1 MTKRIAI
8 MGSGA
13 NGSAIGAD
21 LVRAGLDVKLID
33 QWPAHVEAMRA
44 NGVTIR
50 LPDETITTPVDA
62 YHLCDIA
69 TFTEPFDVV
78 LMLFKAYDTR
88 WATELIKPHL
98 AEDGLLVGLQ
108 NGMTT
113 ETVSDVVG
121 PERTLGCV
129 IELASELVEPG
140 VVIRRSPP
148 EQGSWFALGSLDPA
162 MTGREAE
169 IADILRHVGVVEI
182 VPDILSSKWMK
193 LVMNAMT
200 LAPSAMVG
208 MGVSE
213 FPALPDMRELML
225 KAGAEALAAGAAQG
239 HKPVPIVGLKQS
251 EIEKTN
257 HLLELLLEKL
267 ESFTLPN
274 TPTTVLQ
281 DHLKGRMSETDGI
294 NGLVAE
300 ILVAAGQSAP
310 ANATIA
316 EITRQIH
323 AGEITPDPSNMDL
336 IRARVAI

>member
-21 LVRAGLDVKLID
+21 LVHAGLDVKLID

-44 NGVTIR
+44 NGVTVR
-50 LPDETITTPVDA
+50 LPDETINTSVDA

-88 WATELIKPHL
+88 WAAELIKPHL
-98 AEDGLLVGLQ
+98 ATDGLLIGLQ

-113 ETVSDVVG
+113 EVISDVVG

-129 IELASELVEPG
+129 IELASELAEPG

-162 MTGREAE
+162 TAGREAE

-193 LVMNAMT
+193 LVMNSMT
-200 LAPSAMVG
+200 LATAALLGSGLNESYEIPG
-208 MGVSE
+208 MR
-213 FPALPDMRELML
+213 DLML

-239 HKPVPIVGLKQS
+239 HKPVPIVGLEQA
-251 EIEKTN
+251 EIENTN
-257 HLLELLLEKL
+257 HLLELLIEKL

-281 DHLKGRMSETDGI
+281 DHTKGRMSETDDI

-300 ILVAAGQSAP
+300 ILADAGQAAP
-310 ANATIA
+310 ASLAIA
-316 EITRQIH
+316 EVTRKIH
-323 AGEITPDPSNMDL
+323 AGEIEPDPSNMDL
-336 IRARVAI
+336 VRELVAT

>member
-33 QWPAHVEAMRA
+33 QWPAHVEAMRE
-44 NGVTIR
+44 NGVTIQM
-50 LPDETITTPVDA
+50 PDETFNTAVDA

-88 WATELIKPHL
+88 WAAELIKPHL
-98 AEDGLLVGLQ
+98 AEDGLLVGVQ

-113 ETVSDVVG
+113 EVISDVVG

-129 IELASELVEPG
+129 IELASELAEPG

-162 MTGREAE
+162 TSGREAE
-169 IADILRHVGVVEI
+169 IAKILRHVGVVEI

-200 LAPSAMVG
+200 LATAGLLG
-208 MGVSE
+208 MGLNESYE
-213 FPALPDMRELML
+213 IPGMRGLML
-225 KAGAEALAAGAAQG
+225 KAGAEALAAGAARG

-251 EIEKTN
+251 EIENSN
-257 HLLELLLEKL
+257 HLLELLIENLET
-267 ESFTLPN
+267 FTLPN

-281 DHLKGRMSETDGI
+281 DHSKGRMSETDGI
-294 NGLVAE
+294 NGIVAQT
-300 ILVAAGQSAP
+300 LTSAGQAAP
-310 ANATIA
+310 ASQAIV
-316 EITRQIH
+316 EVTRRIH
-323 AGEITPDPSNMDL
+323 AGEIEPDPSNMDL
-336 IRARVAI
+336 IREMVAI

>member
-44 NGVTIR
+44 SGITVEM
-50 LPDETITTPVDA
+50 PDETIHADVDA

-88 WATELIKPHL
+88 WAAELIKPHL
-98 AEDGLLVGLQ
+98 AEDGLLIGVQ

-113 ETVSDVVG
+113 EVISDVVS

-129 IELASELVEPG
+129 IELASELAEPG

-162 MTGREAE
+162 TAGREAE
-169 IADILRHVGVVEI
+169 IAEILRHVGVVEI

-200 LAPSAMVG
+200 LATAGLLG
-208 MGVSE
+208 MGLNESYE
-213 FPALPDMRELML
+213 IPGMRGLML
-225 KAGAEALAAGAAQG
+225 KAGAEALAAGAVRG

-251 EIEKTN
+251 EIENSN
-257 HLLELLLEKL
+257 HLLELLIENL
-267 ESFTLPN
+267 ESFTLPD

-281 DHLKGRMSETDGI
+281 DHCKGRMSETDGI
-294 NGLVAE
+294 NGIVAE
-300 ILVAAGQSAP
+300 TLTTAGQAAP
-310 ANATIA
+310 ASLAIV
-316 EITRQIH
+316 EVTRRIH
-323 AGEITPDPSNMDL
+323 AGEIEPDSSNMDL
-336 IRARVAI
+336 IRELVAI

>member
-44 NGVTIR
+44 GGVTIKM
-50 LPDETITTPVDA
+50 PDETIHADVDA

-88 WATELIKPHL
+88 WAAELIKPHL
-98 AEDGLLVGLQ
+98 ADDGLLIGVQ

-113 ETVSDVVG
+113 EIISDVVG

-129 IELASELVEPG
+129 IELASELEGPG

-162 MTGREAE
+162 TAGREAE
-169 IADILRHVGVVEI
+169 IAEILRHVGVVEI

-193 LVMNAMT
+193 LVMNSMT
-200 LAPSAMVG
+200 LATSALLGSGLNESYEIPG
-208 MGVSE
+208 MR
-213 FPALPDMRELML
+213 DLML
-225 KAGAEALAAGAAQG
+225 KAGAEALAAGAERG
-239 HKPVPIVGLKQS
+239 HKPVPIVGLQQS
-251 EIEKTN
+251 EIENSN
-257 HLLELLLEKL
+257 HLLELLIEKL
-267 ESFTLPN
+267 ESFTLPE

-281 DHLKGRMSETDGI
+281 DHDKGRMSETDGI
-294 NGLVAE
+294 NGIVAE
-300 ILVAAGQSAP
+300 TLTEAGQTAP
-310 ANATIA
+310 ASQAIV
-316 EITRQIH
+316 EVTRRIH
-323 AGEITPDPSNMDL
+323 AGEIEPDPSNMDL
-336 IRARVAI
+336 IRELVAI

>member
-1 MTKRIAI
+1 MNQRIAI

-44 NGVTIR
+44 NGVTIKM
-50 LPDETITTPVDA
+50 PDETITTPVDA
-62 YHLCDIA
+62 CHLCDIA

-88 WATELIKPHL
+88 WAAELIKPHL
-98 AEDGLLVGLQ
+98 AEDGLLIGVQ
-108 NGMTT
+108 NGMTA
-113 ETVSDVVG
+113 ETIAEVVG
-121 PERTLGCV
+121 PERTLPCV
-129 IELASELVEPG
+129 IELAGELEGPG
-140 VVIRRSPP
+140 VVIRRSPHN
-148 EQGSWFALGSLDPA
+148 QGSWFALGSVDPS
-162 MTGREAE
+162 TDGRAE
-169 IADILRHVGVVEI
+169 KVAELLRHVGEVEI
-182 VPDILSSKWMK
+182 VDDILSAKWMK

-200 LAPSAMVG
+200 LAPSALVG

-213 FPALPDMRELML
+213 FPDLPGMRALML
-225 KAGAEALAAGAAQG
+225 KAGAEALAAGAARG
-239 HKPVPIVGLKQS
+239 RKPVPIVGLKQA
-251 EIEKTN
+251 EIENTN

-267 ESFTLPN
+267 ESFTLPD

-281 DHLKGRMSETDGI
+281 DLRKGRMSETDDI

-300 ILVAAGQSAP
+300 ILEASGQAAP
-310 ANATIA
+310 ANAAIA

-323 AGEITPDPSNMDL
+323 AREIEPDPSNMEL
-336 IRARVAI
+336 VRELVAI